1 MATRA
6 EMGEVRAERRGD
18 VWLLRLL
25 GEHERGNVGFLRRAI
40 AAHVEA
46 DEGVVVSL
54 VETQFIDAAVVH
66 TLFHAD
72 QELRARGRRLSLHV
86 ATEDVVRRVLEIT
99 GLTDDLPSTGSLE
112 DALARA
118 ARGEAG

>member
-1 MATRA
+1 MATRV
-6 EMGEVRAERRGD
+6 EQGEVRAERRGD
-18 VWLLRLL
+18 VGFLRLL
-25 GEHERGNVGFLRRAI
+25 GDHDMGNVALLRQAI
-40 AAHVEA
+40 SAHIEGG
-46 DEGVVVSL
+46 EGVVVSL
-54 VETQFIDAAVVH
+54 VETQFIDAAVVR
-66 TLFHAD
+66 TLFDAD
-72 QELRARGRRLSLHV
+72 QELQARGRRLSLHV

>member
-6 EMGEVRAERRGD
+6 ELDEVRAERRGD
-18 VWLLRLL
+18 VGVLRLL
-25 GEHERGNVGFLRRAI
+25 GEHDMGNVGLLRRAI
-40 AAHVEA
+40 AAHIEA

-54 VETQFIDAAVVH
+54 VDTQFIDATVVR
-66 TLFHAD
+66 TLFDGD

-99 GLTDDLPSTGSLE
+99 GLTDDLPATGSLE
-112 DALARA
+112 DALAAA
-118 ARGEAG
+118 ARGETG